1 MVPSLNPK
9 PQAAQLVW
17 YTVII
22 VPNPPPPQKKKTILV
37 IKAPKP
43 DAAQLQHP
51 SEISSA
57 ATRSE
62 AATVDAA
69 VTTSPN
75 SCGFER
81 LGGVGFG
88 I

>member
-22 VPNPPPPQKKKTILV
+22 VLNPPPKKKTIPV

-51 SEISSA
+51 SEISSV

-88 I
+88 V